1 MLSETKIE
9 KKFTRFS
16 DVLIKKCTTESQ
28 KQKALGISK
37 ILWLLLVRGQ
47 DTEENVY
54 SALFEILKDHES
66 TISFVSLYFYEMKSK
81 LRKVEIKQ
89 LRNHYSDSERFQ
101 ELSDWL
107 SEFH

>member
-1 MLSETKIE
+1 MVSEAKIE

-16 DVLIKKCTTESQ
+16 GVLIKKCATDSQ

-37 ILWLLLVRGQ
+37 ILWLLLVGGQ

-66 TISFVSLYFYEMKSK
+66 AIGFGSLYFHEMKNELSES
-81 LRKVEIKQ
+81 EITK
-89 LRNHYSDSERFQ
+89 LRNHYSDSERFR

-107 SEFH
+107 S